1 MRVVAT
7 TLAVLALSTFGCS
20 ASVDSTDEEGIDTPE
35 STADAVTYG
44 AYHTLRHDNR
54 KCISPICGG
63 YWIKRAN
70 RDTTLCA
77 DGSYAAECYVAS
89 VDLASKLGLAE
100 SELAGVDVSRLVVRG
115 NPKVQTIGS
124 FKVGVL
130 VASEAWYPG
139 SDVEPTGTFYKV
151 TDLGI
156 RCVKAPCFS
165 LKADKLSYSTTTTL
179 SGISSGAGSALAGG
193 PILAAGTIKSVSFP
207 TGKGK
212 ELVADAFYTRLA
224 HKAGACD
231 VDSDCTATVY
241 SANVASTADCYCR
254 ICPSNIT
261 DTFTAAARE
270 ASWTKSCSKAKLL
283 CPAVKCMAPRPVACV
298 ANQCQAVE

>member
-1 MRVVAT
+1 M
-7 TLAVLALSTFGCS
+7 
-20 ASVDSTDEEGIDTPE
+20 
-35 STADAVTYG
+35 
-44 AYHTLRHDNR
+44 
-54 KCISPICGG
+54 
-63 YWIKRAN
+63 
-70 RDTTLCA
+70 
-77 DGSYAAECYVAS
+77 
-89 VDLASKLGLAE
+89 
-100 SELAGVDVSRLVVRG
+100 
-115 NPKVQTIGS
+115 QTIGS

-130 VASEAWYPG
+130 VASEGWYPG

-165 LKADKLSYSTTTTL
+165 LKARALVLHDHHPLGHL
-179 SGISSGAGSALAGG
+179 VGRGLGARGRADPRGRHDQQR
-193 PILAAGTIKSVSFP
+193 
-207 TGKGK
+207 
-212 ELVADAFYTRLA
+212 LVPHRQGQGARRHAFYTRLA

-241 SANVASTADCYCR
+241 SANVASTADCDRR

-283 CPAVKCMAPRPVACV
+283 RPAVKCMASCPVACV